1 MRRGGELFCGRHL
14 AESQRK
20 YGRWDEASGKV
31 VDMTTEVLH
40 NGLAEAKIRSEKVL
54 KGQVR
59 RGVVHYSA
67 VYYDDICVAL
77 GRDPT
82 PSDKCYA

>member
-14 AESQRK
+14 AEAQRK

-31 VDMTTEVLH
+31 VDMTKEVLH
-40 NGLAEAKIRSEKVL
+40 NGFAEAKIRSEKVL

-59 RGVVHYSA
+59 RGVVQ
-67 VYYDDICVAL
+67 
-77 GRDPT
+77 
-82 PSDKCYA
+82 